1 MASIEDDRT
10 GSAGRS
16 ASLSDCAVN
25 GDDARHIA
33 ASIAQ
38 KLREAFLKCEI
49 VNLFPVEAAVLRR
62 DRTIVIL
69 ALTLLSALAWSY
81 VLWLSAGMA
90 MGGMDMTGFR
100 MIPSGTG
107 LMVPTEKT
115 VARRGVRIRVRHVDC
130 HDGRHDGAV
139 GSADGSHLC
148 PDRPTN

>member
-1 MASIEDDRT
+1 MFPVCLSQRCREENPRRDVRCQMASIEDDRT

-100 MIPSGTG
+100 MIPSGMG
-107 LMVPTEKT
+107 LMIP
-115 VARRGVRIRVRHVDC
+115 AQMPWRAMDSYSPC
-130 HDGRHDGAV
+130 GR
-139 GSADGSHLC
+139 
-148 PDRPTN
+148 